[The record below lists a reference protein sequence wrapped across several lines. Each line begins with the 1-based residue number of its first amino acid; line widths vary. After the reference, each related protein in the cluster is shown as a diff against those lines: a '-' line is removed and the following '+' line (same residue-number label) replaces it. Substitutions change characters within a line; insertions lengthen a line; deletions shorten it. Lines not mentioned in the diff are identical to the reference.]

1 MWNLEKWYRLTYLQ
15 SKDGSTDVDNKHID
29 ISRGKWEWFDLGDCT
44 KGLLSMILYRR
55 LVIRGTH
62 QKPARETHRG

>member
-1 MWNLEKWYRLTYLQ
+1 MQ
-15 SKDGSTDVDNKHID
+15 SKGGGTDVDNKHID
-29 ISRGKWEWFDLGDCT
+29 ISRGKWRWVELGDCT

-55 LVIRGTH
+55 LVIRDMH

>member
-29 ISRGKWEWFDLGDCT
+29 ISRGKWGWFNLGDCT